1 MTQSESLTTLF
12 SRHAVAL
19 IACLISAPLLA
30 SEADAGNCRRFY
42 DRVDQVVVRA
52 DVRDAQETPLKGF
65 PYLRSDRFIASLVQ
79 EADTLER
86 FNFLR
91 DRMME
96 LDRRAR
102 SLELRNLPNSAMAEL
117 EQIRSELFASQSD
130 VSAALDACAQKL
142 LSADASKLEAIKKQ
156 IGAPTRYS
164 LFKRLIGFY
173 PLTAI
178 PLARGIRK
186 FQAEMTQTYAKNL
199 SAVIDQRITHFYAP
213 QAAAPVDVATI
224 LNSASN
230 NPFNIPLPNAQQ
242 LAQLFS
248 QFAPIFAIDT
258 NADFDQPGAVTSGN
272 DGKILIDR
280 GSPKIYTLASHTML
294 EGQTLLQLN
303 YMIWFSERPKKGSF
317 DMLGGALDGLIWRVT
332 LAQNG
337 EPLLYDTI
345 HPCGCYHLFFPTQK
359 LRAKP
364 PHPSL
369 QEHAFIAQAAP
380 TLRQNERPTLW
391 IESATHYLV
400 RVTNDLPSAVAH
412 YDFADYDQ
420 LRSLEKP
427 DGTRRSLFQP
437 DGLIAGTQR
446 GERFLFWPMGIAS
459 AGAMRQW
466 GHHATAFV
474 GARHFD
480 DPDLI
485 EKAFE
490 LAK

>member
-1 MTQSESLTTLF
+1 MAQSESVNPHF
-12 SRHAVAL
+12 MHRAAAL

-30 SEADAGNCRRFY
+30 GEADEATCRRFY
-42 DRVDQVVVRA
+42 DRVDQVIVRA
-52 DVRDAQETPLKGF
+52 SVRDAQETIVKGF

-79 EADTLER
+79 DTDTPER
-86 FNFLR
+86 FNFMR

-102 SLELRNLPNSAMAEL
+102 SMELSNLPSAAVMEL
-117 EQIRSELFASQSD
+117 EQTRVEWFPSQTN
-130 VSAALDACAQKL
+130 VPAALDACAQTL
-142 LSADASKLEAIKKQ
+142 LIADGSKLAAIKKQ
-156 IGAPTRYS
+156 MNAPTRYS
-164 LFKRLIGFY
+164 LFKRLLGFY

-178 PLARGIRK
+178 PFARGIRK

-199 SAVIDQRITHFYAP
+199 SAVVSESTARFYAP
-213 QAAAPVDVATI
+213 TPSTAPNVAGI
-224 LNSASN
+224 LNDASN
-230 NPFNIPLPNAQQ
+230 NPFRIPSPNAEQ
-242 LAQLFS
+242 LAQLLNH
-248 QFAPIFAIDT
+248 FAPNFAVD
-258 NADFDQPGAVTSGN
+258 NRGEFDHPGAVGVGN
-272 DGKILIDR
+272 DGKTFIDT
-280 GSPKIYTLASHTML
+280 SSLKIYTLVSHTKL
-294 EGQTLLQLN
+294 EGKYLLQLS
-303 YMIWFSERPKKGSF
+303 YMIWFSERPKTGAF

-337 EPLLYDTI
+337 DVLLYDTI
-345 HPCGCYHLFFPTQK
+345 HPCGCYHLFFPTEK
-359 LRAKP
+359 LPAKP

-369 QEHAFIAQAAP
+369 QEHAFIPQAAP
-380 TLRQNERPTLW
+380 SLRQGQRPTLW

-400 RVTNDLPSAVAH
+400 RVTDDLPVAATN
-412 YDFADYDQ
+412 YVLADYDQ
-420 LRSLEKP
+420 LRSIEKP

-446 GERFLFWPMGIAS
+446 GERLLFWPMGIAS

-474 GARHFD
+474 GTRHFD